1 MGSLRYYLA
10 SLVQLAAYAGFLIG
24 GHWVWIGIASLPTLA
39 LLDSVLPNDMSRRHM
54 RGGLVADLPVWLAT
68 FLAPGLYLVAALWL
82 RREAEVPPVDYV
94 GAILSLG
101 WLSVVPLVPSSHEL
115 YHQRG
120 RIRRFVGRYAQVC
133 YLDCTREIAHVVG
146 HHIHVATSRD
156 GDTAPRGATLYG
168 FTARAVLSSTIEA
181 LTTES
186 DLLEKLGKGRW
197 SPGHRLYKAILAQAI
212 FQAIIFAIGG
222 WRANAVALAGMVVA
236 RFWIESFNYFQH
248 YGLVRVEG
256 SAIARRHVWNHLKPL
271 SRIIGFEIT
280 NHADH
285 HTNSFAAYYDLVP
298 DRQWIAMPS
307 VFVCFFSA
315 LIPPVWHNLIIKPAL
330 RRWDNEL
337 ATDAER
343 ALAREQNRRAGWPDW
358 FGGSGD
364 PRPNLATG

>member
-10 SLVQLAAYAGFLIG
+10 SLVQLAAYAGFFIG
-24 GHWVWIGIASLPTLA
+24 GSWVWIGIASLPVLA
-39 LLDSVLPNDMSRRHM
+39 LIDSVLPDDMSPRQMER
-54 RGGLVADLPVWLAT
+54 GLVADLPVWLAT
-68 FLAPGLYLVAALWL
+68 FLAPGLYIAAAFWIASAAQITPLEYL
-82 RREAEVPPVDYV
+82 

-120 RIRRFVGRYAQVC
+120 KVRRFVGRYAQVC

-146 HHIHVATSRD
+146 HHIHVATVLD
-156 GDTAPRGATLYG
+156 GDTAPRGKTLYG

-186 DLLEKLGKGRW
+186 DSLEKQGKGRW
-197 SPGHRLYKAILAQAI
+197 SLGHRLYKAMLAQLI
-212 FQAIIFAIGG
+212 FQSILFAIGG
-222 WRANAVALAGMVVA
+222 WKANAVALAGMVIA

-256 SAIARRHVWNHLKPL
+256 TPIARRHVWNHLRPL
-271 SRIIGFEIT
+271 SRIAGFEIT

-298 DRQWIAMPS
+298 DRQWIPMPS

-315 LIPPVWHNLIIKPAL
+315 LIPPLWHNLIIKPAL
-330 RRWDNEL
+330 QRWDNEL

-358 FGGSGD
+358 FDGSMD
-364 PRPNLATG
+364 HREKQVTT